1 MGCIDM
7 DQFWMAHLQ
16 QTNIE
21 SSHPVMGVNNSDL
34 IFFDDLGKTSKN
46 LEDSSWLFAIDI

>member
-7 DQFWMAHLQ
+7 DQFRMAHLQ

-21 SSHPVMGVNNSDL
+21 SSHPVMGVDKSNL
-34 IFFDDLGKTSKN
+34 IFFDDLGETSKD
-46 LEDSSWLFAIDI
+46 LEHRSWLFAIDI

>member
-1 MGCIDM
+1 
-7 DQFWMAHLQ
+7 MAQLQ

>member
-1 MGCIDM
+1 
-7 DQFWMAHLQ
+7 MAHLQ

-46 LEDSSWLFAIDI
+46 LKHSSWLFAIDV